1 MKPISRR
8 DVLAAAV
15 GTSMAYLLDGKL
27 TFAEGASA
35 ADQQRVQ
42 QVASKLPSFEGVF
55 VFDESV
61 RRAMATDFGHY
72 VHKMPLGVLFPK
84 NVQDVQKAVG
94 FANAQQVKIGMR
106 GTGGAA
112 YGQSQVASGIVIN
125 SSSLARVAWVAPDV
139 VDAEPG
145 ALWKDVVELT
155 LTRGMA
161 APVMPDSLFLSVGGT
176 LNAGGLG
183 DTSYRLGAQVDNVVE
198 LDVVTGSGDFV
209 TCSLSREA
217 ELFQMALA
225 GMGQCAIIVRAR
237 LRLVPAPQDIVVRTF
252 SYTDRGAFLTDL
264 AMLAHSEPDG
274 AISGELDP
282 SDDGKVW
289 TPIINVMSFETAEP
303 TWTAK
308 VKGKVSEVAK
318 TQTFSACLNRF
329 SEHILAAQASEA
341 WFVPHVFMHFF
352 LPADQTLPM
361 VDYLLDTPGAA
372 LGATWMAVFPM
383 INAKFKQPLR
393 RMPEGALSYH
403 MRIYRMAKQE
413 NSPEHL
419 QMLALNQNECLP
431 RIFSSGGKVYLPFSP
446 LLDSSQR
453 VQQFGQATWERLEK
467 AKAKYDPKSVLTP
480 GAGVFPA

>member
-1 MKPISRR
+1 VKPISRR
-8 DVLAAAV
+8 DFVAAAV
-15 GTSMAYLLDGKL
+15 GTSVAYLFDGKL
-27 TFAEGASA
+27 TFAQSASA

-84 NVQDVQKAVG
+84 NLQDVQKAVR
-94 FANAQQVKIGMR
+94 FANAQQVKVGMR

-112 YGQSQVASGIVIN
+112 YGQSQVGSGIVIN
-125 SSSLARVAWVAPDV
+125 SSSLARVSWIAPDL

-145 ALWKDVVELT
+145 ALWKDIVELT

-161 APVMPDSLFLSVGGT
+161 PPVVPDSLFLSVGGT

-183 DTSYRLGAQVDNVVE
+183 DTSYRLGAQVDHVVE

-237 LRLVPAPQDIVVRTF
+237 LRLLPAPQDIVVRSF
-252 SYTDRGAFLTDL
+252 YYSDRRAFLTDL
-264 AMLAHSEPDG
+264 GMLANSEPHG

-282 SDDGKVW
+282 SDDGKAW
-289 TPIINVMSFETAEP
+289 TPVINVMSFEAAEP
-303 TWTAK
+303 TWTSK
-308 VKGKVSEVAK
+308 VKGKVSEVAR
-318 TQTFSACLNRF
+318 TQTFSAYLNRF
-329 SEHILAAQASEA
+329 SEHILGAQASGA

-361 VDYLLDTPGAA
+361 VNYLLDTPGAS
-372 LGATWMAVFPM
+372 LGAAWMAVFPM
-383 INAKFKQPLR
+383 IGANFKQPLR
-393 RMPEGALSYH
+393 RMPDGPLSYH
-403 MRIYRMAKQE
+403 MRIYRQAKQE
-413 NSPEHL
+413 DSPEHL
-419 QMLALNQNECLP
+419 QMLALNQKECLP
-431 RIFSSGGKVYLPFSP
+431 RIFASGGKVYLPFSP

-453 VQQFGQATWERLEK
+453 AQQFGHSTWERFEK
-467 AKAKYDPKSVLTP
+467 AKAKYDPKTVLTP
-480 GAGVFPA
+480 GAGLFPS